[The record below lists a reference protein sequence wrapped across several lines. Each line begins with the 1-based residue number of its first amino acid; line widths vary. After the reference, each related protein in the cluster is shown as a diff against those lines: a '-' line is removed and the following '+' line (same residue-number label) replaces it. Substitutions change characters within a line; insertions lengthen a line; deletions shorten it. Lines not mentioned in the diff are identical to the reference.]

1 MLDLEFR
8 LFWLRDG
15 LDFATGLG
23 DFLVR
28 IKCCGFGSGVI
39 SLLRVRVCSL
49 YLVVDYICF
58 FGALFG
64 WRSFN
69 NVLESCFHEMI
80 LHGSWPMMFAFSCL
94 VCMNEFFS
102 W

>member
-49 YLVVDYICF
+49 FLVVDYICF
-58 FGALFG
+58 LELF
-64 WRSFN
+64 
-69 NVLESCFHEMI
+69 
-80 LHGSWPMMFAFSCL
+80 
-94 VCMNEFFS
+94 
-102 W
+102 